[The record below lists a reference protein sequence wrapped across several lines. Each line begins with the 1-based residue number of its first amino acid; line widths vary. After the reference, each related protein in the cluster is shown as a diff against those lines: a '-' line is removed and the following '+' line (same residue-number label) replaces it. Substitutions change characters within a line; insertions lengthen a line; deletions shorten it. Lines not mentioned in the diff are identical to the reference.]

1 MDIKLREIDM
11 VREEQLS
18 LCFEPLA
25 DDVQQASSTLNS
37 QQQPARVLSLTH
49 FKKRRPA
56 ADDANSVRLLEK
68 IARKVKYF

>member
-1 MDIKLREIDM
+1 M

-25 DDVQQASSTLNS
+25 TDAQQACPSTTGTL
-37 QQQPARVLSLTH
+37 LTASVYCL
-49 FKKRRPA
+49 KQYKEQRQSV
-56 ADDANSVRLLEK
+56 DDANSVRLLEK

>member
-1 MDIKLREIDM
+1 M

-25 DDVQQASSTLNS
+25 NDAQQVSPSTNGALSTASVYCLKQYKEQRQS
-37 QQQPARVLSLTH
+37 V
-49 FKKRRPA
+49 
-56 ADDANSVRLLEK
+56 DDADSLRLLEK